1 MSLPKVDVVI
11 VGCGAAGGIMAK
23 ELSTNGMKV
32 VALDRGDFLRTRDV
46 AQLDELRYQSR
57 GELQQPILND
67 TPVQWRPDEKT
78 DTVPLPFMMASGIGG
93 STRHYTSMHWRMLP
107 HHFKQYSENV
117 ARYGADVIPAGTS
130 LVDWPMSYEELA
142 PYYDK
147 VDQEIGISGQA
158 GNINGAIQPGGNPFE
173 GPRNKDY
180 PMPPLLESTVS
191 RIARPVMERLGYDPF
206 PIPSS
211 IATENYKGRPACTYC
226 SFCSSYYCFI
236 GSKGSTNV
244 TILPIGISSGN
255 LEIRPNVRVIKINKN
270 SDGTKAT
277 GVTYLDADGKEQDQ
291 PAGLVIVSSYT
302 YENIRL
308 LLHSDINKNG
318 MVGKYFMDHHY
329 PFVWG
334 YFDTT
339 ITNPSTGPWAGN
351 LAIDNFNGD
360 NFDHTGLGFIEGGVL
375 APLGGNLQAIAGS
388 GSGFWSIPM
397 PDGTPTFG
405 EGYKQA
411 LKKYFTR
418 VASMFPQIPSLP
430 YDANYC
436 DLHPTIKDQIG
447 MPVLRITYNAFDNEI
462 KAGTYLQ
469 NIVENILTD
478 MGVAKIKKG
487 GLFLPPATTHEV
499 GGVRMGT
506 DPIKSVLNKYLQ
518 SWELPNMFVVGGAVF
533 PTYFGY
539 NPTHTIEAL
548 AFWSSDY
555 IKKEVKPGGAL
566 AQYL

>member
-32 VALDRGDFLRTRDV
+32 VALDRGDFLRTRDC

-57 GELQQPILND
+57 GELQHPLLDD
-67 TPVQWRPDEKT
+67 TKVQWRPNDQT
-78 DTVPLPFMMASGIGG
+78 DTVGLANMMASGIGG
-93 STRHYTSMHWRMLP
+93 STRHYTTQHWRMLP

-117 ARYGADVIPAGTS
+117 GRYGESVIPKDTS
-130 LVDWPMSYEELA
+130 IVDWPMSYDDLA
-142 PYYDK
+142 PFYDK
-147 VDQEIGISGQA
+147 VDSEIGISGKA
-158 GNINGAIQPGGNPFE
+158 GNINGIIQPGGNPFE
-173 GPRNKDY
+173 GPRSNDY

-191 RIARPVMERLGYDPF
+191 RLVKPVLEEMGYNPF
-206 PIPSS
+206 PGPSS

-236 GSKGSTNV
+236 GAKGSTNV
-244 TILPIGISSGN
+244 TVLPIGINSGN
-255 LEIRPNVRVIKINKN
+255 LEIRPNVRVIKINKDK
-270 SDGTKAT
+270 DGNKAT
-277 GVTYLDADGKEQDQ
+277 GVTYLDADGNQQEQL
-291 PAGLVIVSSYT
+291 ASMVIVSSYT

-308 LLHSDINKNG
+308 LLYSDINKND

-334 YFDTT
+334 YFDNT
-339 ITNPSTGPWAGN
+339 ITNPSTGPWAAN
-351 LAIDNFNGD
+351 VAIDNFNGD
-360 NFDHTGLGFIEGGVL
+360 NFDHTGLGFIEGGVMG
-375 APLGGNLQAIAGS
+375 PYGGNLQAIAGS
-388 GSGFWSIPM
+388 GAGFFGIPM

-411 LKKYFTR
+411 LKKYFRR
-418 VASMFPQIPSLP
+418 VATFMPQIPSLP

-436 DLHPTIKDQIG
+436 DLDPTVKDEIG
-447 MPVLRITYNAFDNEI
+447 MPVLRITYNAYENEI

-469 NIVENILTD
+469 NIIEDIMTKMEVSH
-478 MGVAKIKKG
+478 IKKAG
-487 GLFLPPATTHEV
+487 VFTPPSTAHEV

-506 DPIKSVLNKYLQ
+506 DPTKSVVNKYLQ

-533 PTYFGY
+533 PTFFGY

-548 AFWSSDY
+548 AFWSADY
-555 IKKEVKPGGAL
+555 IKTQCKPGGSL
-566 AQYL
+566 VQYF